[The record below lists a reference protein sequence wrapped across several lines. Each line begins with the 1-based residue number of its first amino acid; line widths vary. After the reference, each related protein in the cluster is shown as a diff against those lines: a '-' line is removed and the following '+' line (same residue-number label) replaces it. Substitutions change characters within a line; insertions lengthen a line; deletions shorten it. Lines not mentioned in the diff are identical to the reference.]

1 MKENKD
7 MLAACDAIS
16 KCMNTQCCSGFVP
29 TPPSGSDTCIG
40 KRFIPLHSE
49 SIKIPSSR
57 PNFNCKNYSVL
68 NFLFCFSFRVQRQFF
83 NPSSL
88 TGFSF

>member
-40 KRFIPLHSE
+40 IYIKDSFNTVWPVPIWIKLKTSE
-49 SIKIPSSR
+49 Q
-57 PNFNCKNYSVL
+57 VL
-68 NFLFCFSFRVQRQFF
+68 
-83 NPSSL
+83 
-88 TGFSF
+88 T